1 MSILR
6 NISQTLLKNVRP
18 HIRVSVR
25 NHNFDGDVFQRSEV
39 NMLSKEDSD
48 VIYIETISSRGFKLN
63 SGFRVI
69 GPCIIFPRTVLHW
82 NINTAQ
88 EINENSLSL
97 FPLLEPKLDILLL
110 GIGDRGEQ
118 YDPNIIRFLRSKK
131 INVEILPTEQA
142 CATFNFINS
151 ERRYVAAALLP
162 PRYDKGEDPF
172 FTNQVKDELD
182 KLHLYDRDSEGHRI
196 AEDTDYESISETSN
210 MQRKGTFLPI
220 EKTQDKKKK

>member
-1 MSILR
+1 MNILR

-18 HIRVSVR
+18 QIRVSVR

-63 SGFRVI
+63 SGFRII

-97 FPLLEPKLDILLL
+97 FPLLEPKLDILLI

-118 YDPNIIRFLRSKK
+118 YDPDIIRFLRSKK
-131 INVEILPTEQA
+131 LNVEILPTEQA

-162 PRYDKGEDPF
+162 PKYDKGEDPF
-172 FTNQVKDELD
+172 FFNEVKDELD
-182 KLHLYDRDSEGHRI
+182 KLYLYDRDSEGHRI
-196 AEDTDYESISETSN
+196 AEDTDHESVSEPSH

-220 EKTQDKKKK
+220 DKTQDKKKK